1 MNYCLSIKENHSRK
15 SDMERSFTKFH
26 HLQKK
31 KKKGKQTRRKIR
43 YVYSNS
49 GKHVKEVMK
58 LMLFCEKKN
67 LYSI

>member
-26 HLQKK
+26 HLQ

-58 LMLFCEKKN
+58 LMLFCEKKK
-67 LYSI
+67 LI